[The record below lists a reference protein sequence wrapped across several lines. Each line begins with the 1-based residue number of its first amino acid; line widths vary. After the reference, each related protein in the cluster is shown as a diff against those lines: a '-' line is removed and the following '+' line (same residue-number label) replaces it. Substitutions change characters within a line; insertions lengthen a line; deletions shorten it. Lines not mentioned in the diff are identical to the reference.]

1 MKIPP
6 SISTFEKRN
15 GGGDSTICRIGEP
28 VLFFVQKS
36 VRNRQIEK
44 LEKTKLQIIK
54 LFGTL
59 YAHAVCE
66 HPSI

>member
-1 MKIPP
+1 MTMTWCAKFFYF
-6 SISTFEKRN
+6 SI
-15 GGGDSTICRIGEP
+15 
-28 VLFFVQKS
+28 QKS

-66 HPSI
+66 HPST